1 MNLIENTLTLA
12 NFVKSRPKIGL
23 LVPVWASPRG
33 HELGNKISFVYY
45 RTDTED
51 GIINF
56 SHIDAGTVPRFQL
69 YKICNEDTL
78 VLGNRYVSTQG
89 LDYEWVHFEEYGK
102 PFVFNEFVESVY
114 RGYRNDFN
122 ELNDCVPLMKW
133 YETLRT
139 IPDIQTRKDW
149 YRGYSDAITQ
159 LGRLE
164 GAGVKVDEEKFID
177 RFGFD
182 ARHIHNGLVYT
193 KYNPYTVTGR
203 PSNRH
208 LNVNYSALN
217 KADGSRETI
226 VSRFDGG
233 TLVGFDFESYH
244 IRIIGKLVGYE
255 FPTGVTAHEHLAGYY
270 GVDAETAKGVT
281 FTYLYGGITDAVK
294 DIPFFQKVAV
304 WLDGLWARFV
314 VSGFLTTPLHKRQIH
329 FSRIESPTKQ
339 KVFNYL
345 LQALETEINYKKIG
359 ELNDLMREMKSKPIL
374 YTYDAFLIDTEPSER
389 ERVLSEVKTLL
400 EVGGFPV
407 RAYEGNNYNDLEVL
421 SF

>member
-23 LVPVWASPRG
+23 IVPVWSSPRG

-102 PFVFNEFVESVY
+102 PFLFNEFVESVY

-133 YETLRT
+133 YEILRT
-139 IPDIQTRKDW
+139 IPDITNRKDW
-149 YRGYSDAITQ
+149 YRSYSDAITE
-159 LGRLE
+159 LGKVE
-164 GAGVKVDEEKFID
+164 GAGVAVDVEKFID
-177 RFGFD
+177 TFGF
-182 ARHIHNGLVYT
+182 APQHIHNGLVYT

-208 LNVNYSALN
+208 LNVNWSALN
-217 KADGSRETI
+217 KSDGSRESI
-226 VSRFDGG
+226 VSRFPNG
-233 TLVGFDFESYH
+233 TLIGFDYESYH
-244 IRIIGKLVGYE
+244 IRIIGKLVGYS
-255 FPTGVTAHEHLAGYY
+255 FPEGVTAHEHLASYY
-270 GVDAETAKGVT
+270 GVSPEESKGIT
-281 FTYLYGGITDAVK
+281 FTYLYGGITDEVK
-294 DIPFFQKVAV
+294 DIPFFQKVAT
-304 WLDGLWARFV
+304 WLDGMWAKFV
-314 VSGFLTTPLHKRQIH
+314 ISGNLTTPLLKRGIH

-345 LQALETEINYKKIG
+345 LQALETEINYRKIG
-359 ELNDLMREMKSKPIL
+359 ELNRLMKGMKSRPIL
-374 YTYDAFLIDTEPSER
+374 YTYDAFLIDTEPTER
-389 ERVLSEVKTLL
+389 DRVLDEVQSLL

-407 RAYEGNNYNDLEVL
+407 RMYEGNNYATLEVIH
-421 SF
+421 

>member
-23 LVPVWASPRG
+23 VVPVWSSPRG
-33 HELGNKISFVYY
+33 HELGNKISFIYY
-45 RTDTED
+45 RTDIED

-56 SHIDAGTVPRFQL
+56 SHIDAGTVPHFQL

-102 PFVFNEFVESVY
+102 PFLFNEFVESVY

-133 YETLRT
+133 YEILRT
-139 IPDIQTRKDW
+139 IPDITNRKDW
-149 YRGYSDAITQ
+149 YRSYSDAITE
-159 LGRLE
+159 LGKVE
-164 GAGVKVDEEKFID
+164 GAGVAVDVEKFID
-177 RFGFD
+177 TFGF
-182 ARHIHNGLVYT
+182 APQHIHNGLVYT

-208 LNVNYSALN
+208 LNVNWSALN
-217 KADGSRETI
+217 KSDGSRESI
-226 VSRFDGG
+226 VSRFPNG
-233 TLVGFDFESYH
+233 TLIGFDYESYH
-244 IRIIGKLVGYE
+244 IRIIGKLVGYS
-255 FPTGVTAHEHLAGYY
+255 FPEGVTAHEHLASYY
-270 GVDAETAKGVT
+270 GVSPEESKGIT
-281 FTYLYGGITDAVK
+281 FTYLYGGITDEVK
-294 DIPFFQKVAV
+294 DIPFFQKVAT
-304 WLDGLWARFV
+304 WLDGMWAKFV
-314 VSGFLTTPLHKRQIH
+314 ISGNLTTPLLKRGIH

-345 LQALETEINYKKIG
+345 LQALETEINYRKIG
-359 ELNDLMREMKSKPIL
+359 ELNRLMKGMKSRPIL
-374 YTYDAFLIDTEPSER
+374 YTYDAFLIDTEPTER
-389 ERVLSEVKTLL
+389 DRVLDEVQSLL

-407 RAYEGNNYNDLEVL
+407 RMYEGNNYATLEVIH
-421 SF
+421 

>member
-23 LVPVWASPRG
+23 VVPVWSSPRG

-122 ELNDCVPLMKW
+122 ELNDCIPLMKW

-139 IPDIQTRKDW
+139 IPDIKTRKDW

-164 GAGVKVDEEKFID
+164 GAGVKVEVEKFID
-177 RFGFD
+177 RFIFD

-217 KADGSRETI
+217 KADGSRECI
-226 VSRFDGG
+226 VSRFDSG
-233 TLVGFDFESYH
+233 TLVGFDFESYL
-244 IRIIGKLVGYE
+244 IRIIGRLVGYE

-270 GVDAETAKGVT
+270 GVDAEKAKGVT
-281 FTYLYGGITDAVK
+281 FTYLYGGITDEVR
-294 DIPFFQKVAV
+294 DIPFFQKVAI
-304 WLDGLWARFV
+304 WLDGLWAKFV
-314 VSGFLTTPLHKRQIH
+314 ISGFLTTPLYKRQIH

-359 ELNDLMREMKSKPIL
+359 ELNDLLSGWKSKPVL
-374 YTYDAFLIDTEPSER
+374 YTYDAFLIDTEPGER
-389 ERVLSEVKTLL
+389 ERVLGEVKSLL

-407 RAYEGNNYNDLEVL
+407 RTYEGNNYATLEVIH
-421 SF
+421 

>member
-23 LVPVWASPRG
+23 VVPVWSSPRG

-89 LDYEWVHFEEYGK
+89 LDYEWLYFEEYGK
-102 PFVFNEFVESVY
+102 PFLFNEFVESVY

-139 IPDIQTRKDW
+139 IPDIKTRKDW

-217 KADGSRETI
+217 KADGSRECI
-226 VSRFDGG
+226 VSRFESG
-233 TLVGFDFESYH
+233 TLIGFDFESYH

-281 FTYLYGGITDAVK
+281 FTYLYGGITDDVK

-314 VSGFLTTPLHKRQIH
+314 VSGVLTTPLYKRGIH

-359 ELNDLMREMKSKPIL
+359 ELNDLLSGMKSKPIL
-374 YTYDAFLIDTEPSER
+374 YTYDAFLIDTDPNER
-389 ERVLSEVKTLL
+389 DEVLNGVKNLL
-400 EVGGFPV
+400 ERGGFPV
-407 RAYEGNNYNDLEVL
+407 RTYEGNNYNDLEVIP
-421 SF
+421 

>member
-1 MNLIENTLTLA
+1 
-12 NFVKSRPKIGL
+12 
-23 LVPVWASPRG
+23 
-33 HELGNKISFVYY
+33 LGNKISFVYY

-139 IPDIQTRKDW
+139 IPDIKTRKDW

-164 GAGVKVDEEKFID
+164 GAGVKVEVEKFID
-177 RFGFD
+177 RFAFNPE
-182 ARHIHNGLVYT
+182 HIHNGLVYT

-217 KADGSRETI
+217 KADGSRECI
-226 VSRFDGG
+226 VSRFDRG
-233 TLVGFDFESYH
+233 TLIGFDFESYH
-244 IRIIGKLVGYE
+244 IRIIGRLVGYE
-255 FPTGVTAHEHLAGYY
+255 FPTGVTAHEHLASYY

-294 DIPFFQKVAV
+294 DVPFFQKVAV

-314 VSGFLTTPLHKRQIH
+314 VSGVLTTPLYKRGIH

-359 ELNDLMREMKSKPIL
+359 ELNDLLSGMKSKPIL
-374 YTYDAFLIDTEPSER
+374 YTYDAFLIDTEPDER

-407 RAYEGNNYNDLEVL
+407 RTYEGNNYDSLEL
-421 SF
+421 IP